1 VWLTTP
7 MLEASPAGNEEIADW
22 LELAVLAFGQKG
34 NTNHK
39 ILKWANDWANL
50 TELQTSSGLKVME
63 RRCNLLGDKYPF
75 EVNDFAVVF
84 NQAMEHSIYSYL
96 LLITRP
102 TNSVAWQTPAPTQE
116 ESDLFEE
123 LVAYALKDYLG
134 DSAEAIPFGWPSKFG
149 RPMEFHLAI
158 DWLAGKMGLKLG
170 SAFRPPRRK
179 DGGVDVVA
187 WKPFKDRRSGFPIY
201 LVQCTLQK
209 EFVSKS
215 RDIDLRIWA
224 GWLEMDHDPVTILA
238 LPRTIGPGE
247 SWNEITANSIIFDR
261 FRLLEALNREI
272 PEGHKDYVQ
281 KLLPSLRNFADLNF
295 E

>member
-1 VWLTTP
+1 
-7 MLEASPAGNEEIADW
+7 
-22 LELAVLAFGQKG
+22 
-34 NTNHK
+34 
-39 ILKWANDWANL
+39 
-50 TELQTSSGLKVME
+50 ME
-63 RRCNLLGDKYPF
+63 RRHSLLGEKYPF
-75 EVNDFAVVF
+75 EVNDFAVVLD
-84 NQAMEHSIYSYL
+84 QAMENSIYTYL
-96 LLITRP
+96 LLSTRP
-102 TNSVAWQTPAPTQE
+102 ANSVTWQSPTPTQE

-123 LVAYALKDYLG
+123 LVAFALKDYLG

-149 RPMEFHLAI
+149 RPMEFPLAI

-187 WKPFKDRRSGFPIY
+187 WKPFRDRRSGFPIY

-209 EFVSKS
+209 DFVSKS

-238 LPRTIGPGE
+238 LPRSIGPGE

-261 FRLLEALNREI
+261 FRLLESLNREI

-281 KLLPSLRNFADLNF
+281 KLLPSLRKFASLNF